1 MSADGHEEH
10 VQAFLTSV
18 LGQEADLADEA
29 ALRTL
34 LSEADDRAAKMRL
47 EVARIVQEDR
57 ADVDST
63 LAFAER
69 LQSVLP
75 AMLSREADPYATL
88 QADLQGSL
96 LRRQELEQELHT
108 LDAVTSA
115 LHALAEMHSAYVTF
129 TGRMEACELAMAADS
144 LLAMRGHVKALHAHL
159 GGQARAPTVP
169 APQSAGADQCAC
181 CAAGGAAGASGG
193 CAGGRVRGAAP
204 SRGAGGLGRAG
215 ARAECGRA
223 GRVGCPA
230 QPAPPQ
236 LGARCGTAAA
246 AAGPAQAG
254 RARVQHRAGASCQ
267 GCGCRGR
274 SREWEWE
281 WEWE

>member
-1 MSADGHEEH
+1 M
-10 VQAFLTSV
+10 QAFLTSV

-57 ADVDST
+57 ADVDNT

-129 TGRMEACELAMAADS
+129 TGRMEACELSMAADS

-193 CAGGRVRGAAP
+193 CAGGRMRGSAP

-254 RARVQHRAGASCQ
+254 RARDLHRAGASCQ

-281 WEWE
+281 LE

>member
-1 MSADGHEEH
+1 MSSADGQAEQQ
-10 VQAFLTSV
+10 VQAFLTLV

-34 LSEADDRAAKMRL
+34 LTEADDRAAKMRL

-75 AMLSREADPYATL
+75 AMLARETDPYATL
-88 QADLQGSL
+88 QADLQRSL
-96 LRRQELEQELHT
+96 LRRQELEHELHT

-115 LHALAEMHSAYVTF
+115 LHALAEMHGAYVTF

-159 GGQARAPTVP
+159 GGQARAPTVR
-169 APQSAGADQCAC
+169 APQSAGADQCAR
-181 CAAGGAAGASGG
+181 CAAGRAAGASGG
-193 CAGGRVRGAAP
+193 CAGGRMRGSAP
-204 SRGAGGLGRAG
+204 SRGMPLRSPGQR
-215 ARAECGRA
+215 
-223 GRVGCPA
+223 
-230 QPAPPQ
+230 
-236 LGARCGTAAA
+236 
-246 AAGPAQAG
+246 
-254 RARVQHRAGASCQ
+254 QHLVKAKRNLSD
-267 GCGCRGR
+267 
-274 SREWEWE
+274 E
-281 WEWE
+281 